1 MNKPILE
8 VKNIW
13 KTYHVKVLGGLKTYK
28 VVALRGVSLK
38 IEKGEV
44 LGILG
49 ESGCGKSTLGKIV
62 LGLETPDEGEV
73 FWFGISLKNLDRK
86 TYKALRPKV
95 QAVLQDPYSSLN
107 PRYKIKEALLEP
119 YLINVSPDK
128 KEGLSKAQELLNQVG
143 LDNSVLEKYP
153 HELSGGQRQRVALAR
168 ALMVNPELL
177 VLDEPTS
184 ALDVTIQAQILELMK
199 TLKERYQLSYLLI
212 SHSLPVVFYLADW
225 IGVIYFGTLVEL
237 CHKSFLK
244 RLNHH
249 PYTELLI
256 QSYLDPFA
264 SSQVFPEIEV
274 ELNPPTSNGCVFLNR
289 CPVKRKD
296 CYKTNPPLVKKSDL
310 QYIACFNI

>member
-1 MNKPILE
+1 MNKPVLE

-13 KTYHVKVLGGLKTYK
+13 KTYHVKVLGGLKTYE

-49 ESGCGKSTLGKIV
+49 ESGCGKSTLGKIA
-62 LGLETPDEGEV
+62 LGLEIPDEGEV
-73 FWFGISLKNLDRK
+73 FWFGNSLKNLDRK
-86 TYKALRPKV
+86 TCKTLRPKV

-107 PRYKIKEALLEP
+107 PRYKIKEVLLEP

-143 LDNSVLEKYP
+143 LDTSVLEKYP
-153 HELSGGQRQRVALAR
+153 HELSGGQRQRIALAR

-225 IGVIYFGTLVEL
+225 IGVIYLGTLVEL
-237 CHKSFLK
+237 CHKSSFK

-256 QSYLDPFA
+256 RSYLDPFA
-264 SSQVFPEIEV
+264 PSQIFSEIEI
-274 ELNPPTSNGCVFLNR
+274 ELNPPISDGCVFLDR
-289 CPVKRKD
+289 CPVKTKD
-296 CYKTNPPLVKKSDL
+296 CYKTNPSLVKKTDL